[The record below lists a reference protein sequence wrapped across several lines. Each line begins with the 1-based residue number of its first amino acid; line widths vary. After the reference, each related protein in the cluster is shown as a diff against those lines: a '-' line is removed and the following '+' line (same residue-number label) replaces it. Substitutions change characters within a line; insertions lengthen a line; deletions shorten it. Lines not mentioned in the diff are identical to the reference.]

1 MKAFKQL
8 FRPSLV
14 ADNGDAIPLIW
25 IGDDQRAVCM
35 NPNSTRVYATLWHD
49 GYRKYYP
56 TIYVSFASAI
66 RLLLQREAF
75 GLGLRSFPRCSL
87 EVVRFKCFSMA
98 EAQAEFLEFLTDL
111 RIV

>member
-1 MKAFKQL
+1 MNAFTQL
-8 FRPSLV
+8 FRASLV
-14 ADNGDAIPLIW
+14 AENGEELSAVW
-25 IGDDQRAVCM
+25 VGDDEHAVYL

-49 GYRKYYP
+49 GYCKYYP

-98 EAQAEFLEFLTDL
+98 EAKAEFLEFLTDL